1 LITRPIPLPNVI
13 PSPRPPLP
21 LQNSDFA
28 AVIRA
33 RARTPG
39 SSPLS
44 KFHAADYPV
53 LSFHRHF
60 LLETAMK
67 SKSVAT
73 IAAILAAILS
83 TAIVHA
89 QTQTPTPSPALLVL
103 NKAEN
108 SLAIVD
114 PATQKVIA
122 RIPTG
127 EGPHE
132 IAASPDGKLAVVTNY
147 GAKTP
152 GHSLSAI
159 DLITQS
165 EIHRV
170 DLGPLGRPHGILF
183 ADGQAYFTVELN
195 KLIARYDPSTNKLD
209 WLLGVGQN
217 RTHMLVRT
225 KYLNEIFTSNVD
237 SNTVTAIEKSSDP
250 SGWKETNIPVGKGPE
265 GIDISPDD
273 KEVWAANSGDGTVSI
288 IDTATSKVIH
298 TFDVRTKHSNRLKF
312 TPDGKLALISDPATS
327 ELVIVDTATRTITKM
342 LNVGRNPGGILI
354 VPDGSRA
361 YVALAGDNAVAVI
374 DLHKLEVSGHIPTG
388 QGPDGLAWAA
398 RP

>member
-1 LITRPIPLPNVI
+1 
-13 PSPRPPLP
+13 
-21 LQNSDFA
+21 
-28 AVIRA
+28 
-33 RARTPG
+33 
-39 SSPLS
+39 
-44 KFHAADYPV
+44 
-53 LSFHRHF
+53 
-60 LLETAMK
+60 MK
-67 SKSVAT
+67 IKSIAIAT
-73 IAAILAAILS
+73 IAAILSIATTQA
-83 TAIVHA
+83 
-89 QTQTPTPSPALLVL
+89 QTPTPSPALLVL
-103 NKAEN
+103 NKSEN

-114 PATQKVIA
+114 PTTQKVAA

-132 IAASPDGKLAVVTNY
+132 VAASSDGKLAVVTNY
-147 GAKTP
+147 GAKDP
-152 GHSLSAI
+152 GHSLSII
-159 DLITQS
+159 DLTTQK
-165 EIHRV
+165 EIRRL

-183 ADGQAYFTVELN
+183 GDGKFYFTVELN
-195 KLIARYDPSTNKLD
+195 KLIARYDPATNQLD

-250 SGWKETNIPVGKGPE
+250 SGWKETNIAVGKGPE
-265 GIDISPDD
+265 GLDLSPDD

-288 IDTATSKVIH
+288 IETATGKVTH

-312 TPDGKLALISDPATS
+312 TPDGKLALISDPETN
-327 ELVIVDTATRTITKM
+327 ELVIVDTATRKITKM

-374 DLHKLEVSGHIPTG
+374 DLHKLEISSRIETG
-388 QGPDGLAWAA
+388 QGPDGLAWASH
-398 RP
+398 

>member
-1 LITRPIPLPNVI
+1 MKIKSHAVAIT
-13 PSPRPPLP
+13 
-21 LQNSDFA
+21 
-28 AVIRA
+28 
-33 RARTPG
+33 
-39 SSPLS
+39 
-44 KFHAADYPV
+44 
-53 LSFHRHF
+53 
-60 LLETAMK
+60 
-67 SKSVAT
+67 
-73 IAAILAAILS
+73 AAIVAAIVC
-83 TAIVHA
+83 TASSHA
-89 QTQTPTPSPALLVL
+89 QSQTPTPSPALLVL
-103 NKAEN
+103 NKSEN

-132 IAASPDGKLAVVTNY
+132 IAASADGKLAIVTNY

-152 GHSLSAI
+152 GHSLTVI
-159 DLITQS
+159 DLATQT

-195 KLIARYDPSTNKLD
+195 KLVARYDPATNKLD

-225 KYLNEIFTSNVD
+225 KHLNEFFTSNVD
-237 SNTVTAIEKSSDP
+237 SDTITAIEKSTDA
-250 SGWKETNIPVGKGPE
+250 SGWTETSIAVGKGPE
-265 GIDISPDD
+265 GIDISPDN
-273 KEVWAANSGDGTVSI
+273 KEIWAANSGDGTVSI

-312 TPDGKLALISDPATS
+312 TPDGKLALISDPETN
-327 ELVIVDTATRTITKM
+327 ELVIVDTATRKITKM
-342 LNVGRNPGGILI
+342 LNVGRNPGGTLI

-374 DLHKLEVSGHIPTG
+374 DLHTLEVSGKIPTG
-388 QGPDGLAWAA
+388 QGPDGLAWAVH
-398 RP
+398 P